1 MALGFVPN
9 GSEKKPNYSGAGRCY
24 NSLVE
29 TEKKSRNIL
38 LLVIVS
44 VLSLVLFGFLNKTG
58 SANLAMVRIFEP
70 DEAAVLPFIQ
80 AMVTPKTNMESF
92 LRGFVFYGY
101 YFYGFPFFGL
111 SGLVALSYRLA
122 GQLQNIQGLML
133 ALRQIVS
140 VLPMLIGMAILVYLQ
155 DGFKSFKSIVL
166 YLFLLIIPATLQNG
180 LWLHPDG
187 LVVLLS
193 SLILLLLVMD
203 NRSLGKYFF
212 LSAAICGI
220 MIATK
225 VVGAFFFLAV
235 GVTIIWSLVE
245 KKVTWKKALLSSLA
259 YILIL
264 AVFFVLANPFL
275 LSSWARTE
283 YLNVARKQA
292 DLLAHGYGVV
302 YEKGLENFS
311 ATLRQYYGEFIFLIC
326 TLVLA
331 LIGLFNKQRRFL
343 SALILSWFLPLTVYI
358 FFFSHFKYQYWLPVA
373 LPMFSSWVVA
383 FPNRKDWIDM
393 KVATRIVLVVFLAIF
408 TVQSALFISQDIHT
422 VKSHLAREI
431 NNPSIM
437 FYEKISQVLGPVTD
451 QPLTV
456 YFDYRLYLPDDN
468 NWQKHTSFEL
478 MTYDFVREGNFDIL
492 LLQQQRIRDYLQE
505 GLTGI
510 DADQF
515 ERSQLFYRDANAG
528 NIEGYNLVYRDS
540 TGLVF
545 EKKP

>member
-1 MALGFVPN
+1 M
-9 GSEKKPNYSGAGRCY
+9 K
-24 NSLVE
+24 
-29 TEKKSRNIL
+29 TEKKSHYIL
-38 LLVIVS
+38 FLIIIS
-44 VLSLVLFGFLNKTG
+44 VFAFCLYGILNNTG

-70 DEAAVLPFIQ
+70 DEAAVLPIIQ
-80 AMVTPKTNMESF
+80 DMVTPKANLGSF

-111 SGLVALSYRLA
+111 SGLVALPFQLV
-122 GQLQNIQGLML
+122 GQLQNIQTLML

-140 VLPMLIGMAILVYLQ
+140 VLPMLIGSLILVYLQ
-155 DGFKSFKSIVL
+155 DGFKSIKSIVL

-180 LWLHPDG
+180 LWLYPDG
-187 LVVLLS
+187 LIVLLS

-212 LSAAICGI
+212 LSAAACGI

-235 GVTIIWSLVE
+235 GVTIIWALVE
-245 KKVTWKKALLSSLA
+245 KKVTWKRALLSSLA

-275 LSSWARTE
+275 LSPWARTE

-292 DLLAHGYGVV
+292 DLLARGYGVV
-302 YEKGLENFS
+302 YEKGLKSFS
-311 ATLRQYYGEFIFLIC
+311 PTLRHYYGEYIFLIS
-326 TLVLA
+326 TFVLA
-331 LIGLFNKQRRFL
+331 LIGLFKKQRRFL
-343 SALILSWFLPLTVYI
+343 SALILSWFLPLTIYI

-383 FPNRKDWIDM
+383 FPDRKDWIDM
-393 KVATRIVLVVFLAIF
+393 KAATRIILVVFLAIL
-408 TVQSALFISQDIHT
+408 TVQSALFISQDINT
-422 VKSHLAREI
+422 IKTHLARE
-431 NNPSIM
+431 NNSASVM
-437 FYEKISQVLGPVTD
+437 FYEKVSQVLGPVID

-478 MTYDFVREGNFDIL
+478 MTYEYIREGNFDIL

-505 GLTGI
+505 GLTGVN
-510 DADQF
+510 ADEF
-515 ERSQLFYRDANAG
+515 ERSQLFYRDADAG
-528 NIEGYNLVYRDS
+528 NVEGYNLVYRDS
-540 TGLVF
+540 TGLVL
-545 EKKP
+545 ERKP

>member
-1 MALGFVPN
+1 
-9 GSEKKPNYSGAGRCY
+9 
-24 NSLVE
+24 
-29 TEKKSRNIL
+29 
-38 LLVIVS
+38 
-44 VLSLVLFGFLNKTG
+44 VLYGILNKTG

-70 DEAAVLPFIQ
+70 DEAAVLPVIQ
-80 AMVTPKTNMESF
+80 EMVTPKANLESF

-101 YFYGFPFFGL
+101 YFYGFPFFGF
-111 SGLVALSYRLA
+111 SGLVALLFKLA
-122 GQLQNIQGLML
+122 GQLQNIPTLML

-140 VLPMLIGMAILVYLQ
+140 VFPMLIGILILVYLQ
-155 DGFKSFKSIVL
+155 DGFKSFRSIVL
-166 YLFLLIIPATLQNG
+166 YMFLLIIPATLQNG

-187 LVVLLS
+187 MIVLLS
-193 SLILLLLVMD
+193 SLILLLLVID

-235 GVTIIWSLVE
+235 GLTIIWALVD
-245 KKVTWKKALLSSLA
+245 KKVTWKRALLSSLA

-275 LSSWARTE
+275 LSPWARTE
-283 YLNVARKQA
+283 YLNVAKKQA

-302 YEKGLENFS
+302 YEKGLKSFPS
-311 ATLRQYYGEFIFLIC
+311 TLRYYYGEYIFLIS
-326 TLVLA
+326 TFVLA

-343 SALILSWFLPLTVYI
+343 SVLILSWFLPLTVYI

-373 LPMFSSWVVA
+373 LPMFSSWVIA
-383 FPNRKDWIDM
+383 FPDRKEWIDM
-393 KVATRIVLVVFLAIF
+393 KAATRIVLIVFLAII
-408 TVQSALFISQDIHT
+408 TVQSTFFIIQDINT
-422 VKSHLAREI
+422 IKTHLARE
-431 NNPSIM
+431 NNNISIM
-437 FYEKISQVLGPVTD
+437 FYEKVSQVLGPDLD

-478 MTYDFVREGNFDIL
+478 MTYEYIREGNFDIL

-510 DADQF
+510 DPDEF
-515 ERSQLFYRDANAG
+515 ERSQSFYRDADAG
-528 NIEGYNLVYRDS
+528 NIAGYNLIYRDS